1 MLQEIQAGS
10 VVLSVLFVVWRI
22 LRIEGRMD
30 EKFKD
35 YRDVCNLRHNPVEK
49 DLNELKLNMRELR
62 KDVTALM
69 VSVGSLK

>member
-1 MLQEIQAGS
+1 MIQEIQTGS

-22 LRIEGRMD
+22 LRIESRMD

-35 YRDVCNLRHNPVEK
+35 YREVCHLRHNPVEK
-49 DLNELKLNMRELR
+49 DLNEIKLGLRDMR

-69 VSVGSLK
+69 VSVGGLR